1 MKGRQMINMGKN
13 GFAGMMLSLLLLA
26 GCGVA
31 GLDGI
36 MGGGSPGETVSNELR
51 GTIDQIDLQD
61 QSFLLTQTDR
71 AMSSLVNRDDRTRI
85 YFDDRTSV
93 TYNGQAYRPADLE
106 VGDEVVVRVSQ
117 AGSRLFANSM
127 SVLRD
132 VSGGLGTPNGMRTAQ
147 LQGTVQNIDTA
158 QQTINIDQGL
168 SRGSV
173 TVLYNANTEVERNGR
188 RYHPEALRRGDEVR
202 IGVREADRGQLV
214 ANNIDVLENTAD
226 GRPYAAS
233 MVRGTVRDIDPNR
246 QIIELEQTSLGSS
259 FNPGNVNRLMLQYDA
274 NTIVE
279 YQGGRYS
286 PNHIERGDVVEVEV
300 QDINRR
306 QVAQRIVVM
315 RDVRSMR

>member
-1 MKGRQMINMGKN
+1 MINIRKN

-36 MGGGSPGETVSNELR
+36 TGGGSPGETVSNELR

-61 QSFLLTQTDR
+61 QSLLLTQTDR
-71 AMSSLVNRDDRTRI
+71 ATSSLVNRDDRTRV

-117 AGSRLFANSM
+117 AGGRLFANSM
-127 SVLRD
+127 SVLSD
-132 VSGGLGTPNGMRTAQ
+132 VSGGSSTPNGMRTAQ
-147 LQGTVQNIDTA
+147 LQGTVQNINTA
-158 QQTINIDQGL
+158 RQTIAIDQGL

-173 TVLYNANTEVERNGR
+173 TVLYDANTEVEHNGR
-188 RYHPEALRRGDEVR
+188 RYHPDALRRGDEVS
-202 IGVREADRGQLV
+202 IDVRDAGRGQLV
-214 ANNIDVLENTAD
+214 ADNIDVVGNTAD
-226 GRPYAAS
+226 DRPDAAS

-246 QIIELEQTSLGSS
+246 QMIELEQTSLGSS
-259 FNPGNVNRLMLQYDA
+259 FNPGNVNRLTLQYDA
-274 NTIVE
+274 NTIIE
-279 YQGGRYS
+279 YQGNRYS
-286 PNHIERGDVVEVEV
+286 PSHLERGDVVEVEV

-306 QVAQRIVVM
+306 QVAQRIVLV

>member
-71 AMSSLVNRDDRTRI
+71 ATSSLVNRDDRTRI
-85 YFDDRTSV
+85 YFDDRTSI

-106 VGDEVVVRVSQ
+106 AGDEVVVRVSQ
-117 AGSRLFANSM
+117 AGGRLFANSM
-127 SVLRD
+127 SVLSD
-132 VSGGLGTPNGMRTAQ
+132 VSGGLDTPNGMRTTQ
-147 LQGTVQNIDTA
+147 LQGTVQNINTA
-158 QQTINIDQGL
+158 QQTIAIDQGL
-168 SRGSV
+168 SHGSV
-173 TVLYNANTEVERNGR
+173 MVLYDANTDIERDGR
-188 RYHPEALRRGDEVR
+188 RDHPEALQRGDEVS
-202 IGVREADRGQLV
+202 INVRAAGRGQLV
-214 ANNIDVLENTAD
+214 ADNIYVVGNTAND
-226 GRPYAAS
+226 SPYAAS

-246 QIIELEQTSLGSS
+246 QMIELEQTSLGSN

-286 PNHIERGDVVEVEV
+286 PSHIERGDVVEAEV

-306 QVAQRIVVM
+306 QVAQRIVVV